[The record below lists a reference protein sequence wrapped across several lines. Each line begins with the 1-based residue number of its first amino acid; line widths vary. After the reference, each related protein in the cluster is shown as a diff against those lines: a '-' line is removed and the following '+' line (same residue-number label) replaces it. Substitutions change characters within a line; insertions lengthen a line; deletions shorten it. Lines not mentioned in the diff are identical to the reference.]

1 MIRKLHASSRLST
14 VPASPI
20 RKLVPFALAAKK
32 RGVKVYHF
40 NIGDPDVH
48 TPAVMMEV
56 LRRWKTNPIGY
67 AHSQGEVP
75 LLSALEHYYSGLGFD
90 FIKSHDIQI
99 TTGGSEAI
107 SWALFAT
114 CNAGDEVIVFE
125 PLYANYNSYAT
136 VHGITLVPIL
146 TTAAN
151 GFHLPPV
158 RVIEKKITN
167 KTKAILYCNPN
178 NPTGTVYTRDEVAM
192 LVRLAK
198 KHSLFLLSD
207 EVYREYTY
215 DGRKQVSLLRYMN
228 DIPRHAIMLDS
239 LSKRYSVCGLRVG
252 ALVSKNTAIMEGVLR
267 IGQGRLSAG
276 LVDQAVASALT
287 DVPKSYLTGI
297 QKEFEKRRTIL
308 YEGLRKIPGVTIPKP
323 EGAFYAIV
331 GLPVADAEH
340 FCQWLLTDFADHKE
354 TVMLAPAAG
363 FYATPGCGKNEVRI
377 AYVLSTESIKRCVK
391 ILSLAL
397 KKYEEVS
404 VI

>member
-1 MIRKLHASSRLST
+1 M
-14 VPASPI
+14 
-20 RKLVPFALAAKK
+20 
-32 RGVKVYHF
+32 
-40 NIGDPDVH
+40 
-48 TPAVMMEV
+48 
-56 LRRWKTNPIGY
+56 
-67 AHSQGEVP
+67 
-75 LLSALEHYYSGLGFD
+75 
-90 FIKSHDIQI
+90 
-99 TTGGSEAI
+99 
-107 SWALFAT
+107 
-114 CNAGDEVIVFE
+114 
-125 PLYANYNSYAT
+125 
-136 VHGITLVPIL
+136 HGITLVPIL